1 MRRHASCSAA
11 RPDRRP
17 GVGSG
22 GIGADRGSGT
32 LLSLSVV
39 IFMLSLTA
47 VFSIFGR
54 YIVAGHR
61 AAAAAD
67 LAALAGAQAYGTGK
81 DGCGTARS
89 FAARN
94 DQHLT
99 GCSVV
104 GDRVDFVLSV
114 RITAPVPTRVPMLP
128 ETITATAHA
137 GPVR

>member
-1 MRRHASCSAA
+1 ML
-11 RPDRRP
+11 
-17 GVGSG
+17 
-22 GIGADRGSGT
+22 IM
-32 LLSLSVV
+32 SVV
-39 IFMLSLTA
+39 IFMLSLAA
-47 VFSIFGR
+47 VVAVFGR

-67 LAALAGAQAYGTGK
+67 LAALAGAQAYGTGQ
-81 DGCGTARS
+81 DGCRTARLY
-89 FAARN
+89 AARN
-94 DQHLT
+94 DQDLA

-128 ETITATAHA
+128 RQITATAHA

>member
-1 MRRHASCSAA
+1 MLAM
-11 RPDRRP
+11 
-17 GVGSG
+17 
-22 GIGADRGSGT
+22 
-32 LLSLSVV
+32 SVV

-47 VFSIFGR
+47 VVAVFGR

-67 LAALAGAQAYGTGK
+67 LAALAGAQAYGTGQ

-89 FAARN
+89 YAASN
-94 DQHLT
+94 DQLLA

-104 GDRVDFVLSV
+104 GDRMDFVLSV
-114 RITAPVPTRVPMLP
+114 RISVPVPTRVPLLP
-128 ETITATAHA
+128 GRVTATAHA

>member
-1 MRRHASCSAA
+1 MR
-11 RPDRRP
+11 D
-17 GVGSG
+17 
-22 GIGADRGSGT
+22 IGAERGSGT
-32 LLSLSVV
+32 LLVLSVV
-39 IFMLSLTA
+39 IFMLSLA
-47 VFSIFGR
+47 SVFSVFGR

-89 FAARN
+89 FALRN
-94 DQHLT
+94 DQQLA

-114 RITAPVPTRVPMLP
+114 RISAAVPTRVPMLP
-128 ETITATAHA
+128 RRITATAHA